1 MTVLRRL
8 VISITL
14 GFLLASTLW
23 ATPPRMLLLDA
34 AQADQDI
41 IAVGERG
48 TILRSSDNGQKW
60 DAIASP
66 TLATLTAVTFARDG
80 QHGWAVGHDASVLA
94 TADGGLS
101 WTVAHQGP
109 NLEVAYLDVC
119 AADEDTII
127 VIGAYGQSL
136 RSLDA
141 GKSWQSLMVQDSD
154 SHLNCISQGDNG
166 TLYIAGERG
175 TLLRSKDRGETW
187 DNIASPYDGSFYGIL
202 PLADAKLLAYGL
214 RGHIY
219 RSLDDGGN
227 WTSVPI
233 ATHPL
238 LAAACVLSPGNIVLA
253 GQARAFLISRDGG
266 STFTPWAQTQTTGV
280 AQLMVTTD
288 GRLLAFGESGVTLLR
303 EP

>member
-1 MTVLRRL
+1 
-8 VISITL
+8 
-14 GFLLASTLW
+14 
-23 ATPPRMLLLDA
+23 MLLLDA
-34 AQADQDI
+34 AQTDQDI

-48 TILRSSDNGQKW
+48 TILRSRDNGQKW
-60 DAIASP
+60 DAIAAP

-94 TADGGLS
+94 TVDGGLS

-109 NLEVAYLDVC
+109 NLEVSYLDVC
-119 AADEDTII
+119 AADENTII
-127 VIGAYGQSL
+127 VIGAYGLGL

-141 GKSWQSLMVQDSD
+141 GKSWQPLVVQDSD
-154 SHLNCISQGDNG
+154 SHLNCITRGNNG

-187 DNIASPYDGSFYGIL
+187 ENIASPYDGSFYGIL
-202 PLADAKLLAYGL
+202 PLSDTELLAYGL

-219 RSLDDGGN
+219 QSLDDGDN

-238 LAAACVLSPGNIVLA
+238 LAAACVLGPKNIVLA

-280 AQLMVTTD
+280 AQLLLTTE
-288 GRLLAFGESGVTLLR
+288 GRLLAFGESGVTFLQ